1 MDLRETLL
9 GLLNQKP
16 ASGYDLKRVIA
27 ESDLFYWSGNNNQ
40 IYKVL
45 LELQQEGLVTFE
57 VQTQASLP
65 TKKVYTLT
73 DQGRR
78 VLREGLLRPPEVPEI
93 HKNFLIQLACAQ
105 ALTDKELL
113 TLFERYTVEVQAG
126 LDLARGL
133 ADRALKR
140 LDNSRQTWLDLMTR
154 ENIVQTW
161 QAELDWARRT
171 REELQEK
178 TNKDKTKRN

>member
-9 GLLNQKP
+9 GLLAQKP

-45 LELQQEGLVTFE
+45 LELKQERLVTFE

-65 TKKVYTLT
+65 AKKVYTLT

-78 VLREGLLRPPEVPEI
+78 VLREGLLKPPELPEM
-93 HKNFLIQLACAQ
+93 HKNFLIQLSCAQ
-105 ALTDKELL
+105 ALTDEELL
-113 TLFERYTVEVQAG
+113 AIFERYEVEVQAA
-126 LDLARGL
+126 LDMACGM
-133 ADRALKR
+133 AERAAKQTS
-140 LDNSRQTWLDLMTR
+140 DTRQAWLDLKVR
-154 ENIVQTW
+154 ENIVLTW
-161 QAELDWARRT
+161 QAELDWAQGV
-171 REELQEK
+171 REEFQHK
-178 TNKDKTKRN
+178 WHKDLT

>member
-9 GLLNQKP
+9 GLLAQRS

-65 TKKVYTLT
+65 AKKVYTLT
-73 DQGRR
+73 YQGRR
-78 VLREGLLRPPEVPEI
+78 VLREGLLKPPELPEL
-93 HKNFLIQLACAQ
+93 HKNFLIQLACAET
-105 ALTDKELL
+105 LTDEELL
-113 TLFERYTVEVQAG
+113 ALLERYEVEVQAG

-133 ADRALKR
+133 AERAAKQAG
-140 LDNSRQTWLDLMTR
+140 DTRQAWLDLKAR
-154 ENIVQTW
+154 ENIVLTW
-161 QAELDWARRT
+161 EAEMDWT
-171 REELQEK
+171 RGVRDEFQHK
-178 TNKDKTKRN
+178 WHKD